1 MVSKDLNL
9 AREWSW
15 TLHPSYTDMMK
26 EVLDLPAA
34 DRNLASVG
42 ASLFKGVND
51 ILEPGWFRFATLV
64 RKFLY
69 IDFPHR

>member
-1 MVSKDLNL
+1 MHS
-9 AREWSW
+9 
-15 TLHPSYTDMMK
+15 SYTDMMK

-51 ILEPGWFRFATLV
+51 ILEPEWFCLATLV
-64 RKFLY
+64 RKFRY